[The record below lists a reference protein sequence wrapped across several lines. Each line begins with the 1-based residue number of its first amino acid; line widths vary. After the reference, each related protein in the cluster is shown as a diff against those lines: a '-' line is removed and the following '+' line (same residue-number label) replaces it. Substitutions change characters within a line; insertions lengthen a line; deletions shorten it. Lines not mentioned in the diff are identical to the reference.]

1 VKDLAGHFNS
11 LSTNHCY
18 PLRNLRILVLGEY
31 PVYIEWV
38 LAFLFPGQ
46 GSQQPGMG
54 RELAENFPIARDTL
68 AEADD
73 ALGFALS
80 KLCFEGPAEQLQL
93 TANTQPA
100 VLACSV
106 AAFRVL
112 EKEGVTPSFVAGHS
126 LGEHSALVASGAVR
140 FADALRI
147 VRHRGQYM
155 QEAVPVGTGAMA
167 ALLGLSLE
175 KVEELC
181 REAAEGEVVSPAN
194 INTPMQIVVAGHA
207 GAVRRVMDR
216 APAAGA
222 KKVVALPVS
231 APFHCSLMRPA
242 RERLTPELEALAVSD
257 LRFPLVNNARAEL
270 IRTSAAA
277 RLGLIDQICSPVLWD
292 KSIRAL
298 RAHGS
303 QTFVEVGPGRVLTG
317 MMRQIDSGATAVNVE
332 DNKSLEKA
340 LAVLRADAVAGDG
353 SS

>member
-1 VKDLAGHFNS
+1 MAV
-11 LSTNHCY
+11 
-18 PLRNLRILVLGEY
+18 
-31 PVYIEWV
+31 
-38 LAFLFPGQ
+38 AFLFPGQ

-54 RELAENFPIARDTL
+54 RDLAENFPVARQTL

-80 KLCFEGPAEQLQL
+80 RLCFEGPAEELQL

-112 EKEGVTPSFVAGHS
+112 EQQGVVPFLVAGHS
-126 LGEHSALVASGAVR
+126 LGEHSALVAAGAVA

-167 ALLGLSLE
+167 ALLGISLE

-194 INTPMQIVVAGHA
+194 INTPAQIVVAGHA
-207 GAVRRVMDR
+207 GAVRRVMER
-216 APAAGA
+216 ATAAGA
-222 KKVVALPVS
+222 KRAVALPVS

-242 RERLTPELEALAVSD
+242 QQRLTPELEALSIAE

-270 IRTSAAA
+270 IRTGAEA
-277 RLGLIDQICSPVLWD
+277 RRGLIDQICAPVLWD
-292 KSIRAL
+292 ASIRRL
-298 RAHGS
+298 RAQGA
-303 QTFVEVGPGRVLTG
+303 QRFVEVGPGRVLTG
-317 MMRQIDSGATAVNVE
+317 MMRQIDSEATAVNVE
-332 DNKSLEKA
+332 DTKSLEKA
-340 LAVLRADAVAGDG
+340 LAVLRSAADSPGDSKEG
-353 SS
+353 AS

>member
-1 VKDLAGHFNS
+1 MTA
-11 LSTNHCY
+11 
-18 PLRNLRILVLGEY
+18 
-31 PVYIEWV
+31 

-54 RELAENFPIARDTL
+54 RDLAENFPIARDTL
-68 AEADD
+68 AEADE

-80 KLCFEGPAEQLQL
+80 KLCFEGPAEELQL

-112 EKEGVTPSFVAGHS
+112 EQEGVTPSFVAGHS
-126 LGEHSALVASGAVR
+126 LGEHSALVAAGAVK
-140 FADALRI
+140 FSDALRI

-167 ALLGLSLE
+167 ALLGISLE

-194 INTPMQIVVAGHA
+194 INTPAQVVVAGHA
-207 GAVRRVMDR
+207 AAVRRVMDR
-216 APAAGA
+216 AAAAGA
-222 KKVVALPVS
+222 KRAVALPVS

-242 RERLTPELEALAVSD
+242 QERLTPELEALSISD
-257 LRFPLVNNARAEL
+257 LRFPLVNNARAAL
-270 IRTSAAA
+270 IRMSADA
-277 RLGLIDQICSPVLWD
+277 RLGLIDQVCAPVLWD
-292 KSIRAL
+292 QSIRAL
-298 RAHGS
+298 RAHGA

-332 DNKSLEKA
+332 DKKSLEKA
-340 LAVLRADAVAGDG
+340 LAVLKGGSAVGEG
-353 SS
+353 SH

>member
-1 VKDLAGHFNS
+1 MGRDLAEH
-11 LSTNHCY
+11 
-18 PLRNLRILVLGEY
+18 
-31 PVYIEWV
+31 
-38 LAFLFPGQ
+38 
-46 GSQQPGMG
+46 
-54 RELAENFPIARDTL
+54 FPIARETL

-80 KLCFEGPAEQLQL
+80 KLCFEGPAEELQL

-126 LGEHSALVASGAVR
+126 LGEHSALVASGAVK
-140 FADALRI
+140 FSDALRI

-167 ALLGLSLE
+167 ALLGISLE
-175 KVEELC
+175 QVEELC

-194 INTPMQIVVAGHA
+194 INTPTQIVVAGHA

-216 APAAGA
+216 AAAAGA
-222 KKVVALPVS
+222 KRAIALPVS

-242 RERLTPELEALAVSD
+242 QERLRPELEALSISD
-257 LRFPLVNNARAEL
+257 LRFPLVTNARAEL
-270 IRTSAAA
+270 IRTPAQA
-277 RLGLIDQICSPVLWD
+277 RLGLIDQVCAPVLWD
-292 KSIRAL
+292 KSIRQL
-298 RAHGS
+298 RAHGA

-317 MMRQIDSGATAVNVE
+317 MMRQIDAGATVANVE
-332 DNKSLEKA
+332 DKKSLDKA
-340 LAVLRADAVAGDG
+340 LAVLRGGAAAGEG